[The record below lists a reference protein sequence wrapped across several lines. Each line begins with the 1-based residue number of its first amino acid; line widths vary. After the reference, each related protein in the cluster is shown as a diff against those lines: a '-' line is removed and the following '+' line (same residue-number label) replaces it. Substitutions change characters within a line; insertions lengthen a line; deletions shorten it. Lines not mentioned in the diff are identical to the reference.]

1 MDDLAQLFETSLV
14 TIRKDLSVLDAE
26 GVIVRQHGGAAP
38 MPVAKSNPLRN
49 LQSPIKQ
56 AIGKLAASLIHDNH
70 KVIIDSGST
79 TATMVEHLSRP
90 KNLVIMTNA
99 LSVANQLV
107 AFQNEPTVIM
117 TGGTWDPRSQS
128 FQGKMAGNMV
138 QAYNFDIAFVGA
150 AGIDVERGTTTYNEM
165 TQLSQAMA
173 KAASK
178 VIVVAESAKL
188 RNKMPNVELAW
199 QQVAVLVTDTGLSEE
214 AEKQLSEYGV
224 TVLTASPDGE

>member
-1 MDDLAQLFETSLV
+1 
-14 TIRKDLSVLDAE
+14 
-26 GVIVRQHGGAAP
+26 
-38 MPVAKSNPLRN
+38 
-49 LQSPIKQ
+49 
-56 AIGKLAASLIHDNH
+56 
-70 KVIIDSGST
+70 
-79 TATMVEHLSRP
+79 MVEHLNQP
-90 KNLVIMTNA
+90 KNLVVMTNA

-107 AFQNEPTVIM
+107 AFKNEPTVLM

-128 FQGKMAGNMV
+128 FQGKMAGTMV
-138 QAYNFDIAFVGA
+138 QAYNFDLAFVGA
-150 AGIDVERGTTTYNEM
+150 AGLDIARGTTTYNEM

-173 KAASK
+173 NAASK

-224 TVLTASPDGE
+224 TVLTASLNGE